1 MEQRTWWKNLT
12 GTVCVLGLAFSSMN
26 CNSTTI
32 IPSFNEASIA
42 NYRILGE
49 QTDNSSANLADET
62 NNIYIKTQR
71 NNLEAEAKSLFG
83 DMRDATAEESASVEN
98 YVKSISKDMGVNFF
112 DLC

>member
-1 MEQRTWWKNLT
+1 MQLINL
-12 GTVCVLGLAFSSMN
+12 
-26 CNSTTI
+26 
-32 IPSFNEASIA
+32 
-42 NYRILGE
+42 
-49 QTDNSSANLADET
+49 
-62 NNIYIKTQR
+62 IYIKTQR